1 MIELN
6 SQVVIKLTQVS
17 GVVVGRA
24 EYAWTD
30 PCYLVEF
37 VDAQG
42 NARRDW
48 FDEYQISQIQ

>member
-30 PCYLVEF
+30 PSYLVEF

>member
-6 SQVVIKLTQVS
+6 SQVVIRLAQVR

-24 EYAWTD
+24 EYAWTN

-42 NARRDW
+42 NPRREW
-48 FDEYQISQIQ
+48 FDGYLISQLQ